1 MSQIKEKIAKLLA
14 LSASPNENEAQL
26 ALLNAR
32 KLMAKYKL
40 QPEDILEHRSA
51 KVVRELTGIRCTKMT
66 NPWMVTLAAVIAPRY
81 CCQHYIS
88 RVKGAKMST
97 VGFVGLEEDFAVCKR
112 VYLYACGFVQARCTA
127 IRSSR
132 RDASGREIR
141 EMCNSYGL
149 GFCQGLKKAFE
160 TQDERHQELALVLTV
175 PGAVTDSIKD
185 MRRDK
190 PYVNTRSS
198 GWKQKYA
205 DAGFAD
211 GKRFDPSG
219 GGALTGQ
226 KALRGRSA

>member
-14 LSASPNENEAQL
+14 LSASPNENEAQT
-26 ALLNAR
+26 ALLSAR

-40 QPEDILEHRSA
+40 QPEDILEHRSEQ
-51 KVVRELTGIRCTKMT
+51 VVRELTGIRCTKMT
-66 NPWMVTLAAVIAPRY
+66 NPWMVDLAAVIAPRY

-112 VYLYACGFVQARCTA
+112 VYLYACAFVQTRCTA
-127 IRSSR
+127 IRAAR
-132 RDASGREIR
+132 RDVSGKEVR

-160 TQDERHQELALVLTV
+160 AQDAQQQELALVLTV
-175 PGAVTDSIKD
+175 PSAVTDSMKD

-190 PYVNTRSS
+190 PYVSLRSS
-198 GWKQKYA
+198 GWKREYA
-205 DAGFAD
+205 NAGFAD
-211 GKRFDPSG
+211 GKRFDPTG
-219 GGALTGQ
+219 GRALTGQ
-226 KALRGRSA
+226 KALQGQSV